1 MIGRGLEPLAPE
13 ALAEV
18 PPAPEALAEV
28 PPAPEALAEEP
39 KVDEVNAP
47 KRQKTISPGTSGF

>member
-1 MIGRGLEPLAPE
+1 VIGRGLEPLAPE
-13 ALAEV
+13 ALAEE
-18 PPAPEALAEV
+18 PL
-28 PPAPEALAEEP
+28 APEALAEEP